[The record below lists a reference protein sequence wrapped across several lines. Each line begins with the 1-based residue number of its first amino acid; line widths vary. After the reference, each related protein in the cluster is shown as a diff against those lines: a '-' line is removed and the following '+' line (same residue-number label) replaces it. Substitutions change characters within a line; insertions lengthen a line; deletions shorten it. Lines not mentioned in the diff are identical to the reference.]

1 MNRKKYMYV
10 CQIGEQICTF
20 GKNFDFQKII
30 SLNGNKRIRTR
41 DLQFTIPIIKPL
53 SYDDNQQN

>member
-1 MNRKKYMYV
+1 MNHKKYMYV

-30 SLNGNKRIRTR
+30 SLNGNKI
-41 DLQFTIPIIKPL
+41 
-53 SYDDNQQN
+53 